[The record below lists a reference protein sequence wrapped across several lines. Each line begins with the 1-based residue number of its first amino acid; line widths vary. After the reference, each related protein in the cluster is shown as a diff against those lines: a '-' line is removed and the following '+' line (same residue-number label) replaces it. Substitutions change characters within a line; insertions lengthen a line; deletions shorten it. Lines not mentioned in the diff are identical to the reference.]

1 MASVRLA
8 EREKDFF
15 FLSQSQGPLSSPVFA
30 CALERQRLMP
40 ESIAGEKEEEEEEV
54 VQTVGSLR
62 PLRLSSHDGVPH
74 HGHLARIGFSS
85 TPKDFL

>member
-40 ESIAGEKEEEEEEV
+40 ESIAGEKEEEEEV
-54 VQTVGSLR
+54 VQQSKRWAVCGLFVLVVTTVCLIMG
-62 PLRLSSHDGVPH
+62 
-74 HGHLARIGFSS
+74 I
-85 TPKDFL
+85 

>member
-1 MASVRLA
+1 
-8 EREKDFF
+8 
-15 FLSQSQGPLSSPVFA
+15 
-30 CALERQRLMP
+30 MP